1 MDFRI
6 IENLIFVHAKFLF
19 FSASIYI
26 PIINR
31 SRNRESVVSVRY
43 SLQMTSSNACM

>member
-1 MDFRI
+1 MDVRI

-19 FSASIYI
+19 FSLVYI

-31 SRNRESVVSVRY
+31 SRKRESVVSVRY
-43 SLQMTSSNACM
+43 SLQMTSANACM

>member
-19 FSASIYI
+19 SLVYI

-31 SRNRESVVSVRY
+31 PRNRESVVSVRH
-43 SLQMTSSNACM
+43 SLQMTSSNASM